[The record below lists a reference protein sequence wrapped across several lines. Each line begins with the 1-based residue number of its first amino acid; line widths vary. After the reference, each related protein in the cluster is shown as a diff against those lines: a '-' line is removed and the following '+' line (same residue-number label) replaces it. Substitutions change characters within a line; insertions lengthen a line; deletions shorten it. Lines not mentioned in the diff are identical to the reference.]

1 MDSANEQR
9 SKERMGFHSLIL
21 ALRNKGKWIMD
32 EIRRIHT
39 THNLILVIIIV
50 FILFQLTVKLV
61 KS

>member
-1 MDSANEQR
+1 MDSANEQ
-9 SKERMGFHSLIL
+9 SKGKDGISFFL

>member
-1 MDSANEQR
+1 
-9 SKERMGFHSLIL
+9 
-21 ALRNKGKWIMD
+21 MD